1 MFGRKKLI
9 EENSKLKDRIE
20 ILEIDIKYYKEKE
33 KSILNG
39 EHFPDVTCKGCKYL
53 IEEREG
59 FYTHQ
64 YCALNS
70 KCKDRKLVE

>member
-9 EENSKLKDRIE
+9 EENLKLKDKIE
-20 ILEIDIKYYKEKE
+20 ILENDIKYYREKE
-33 KSILNG
+33 KVKLDG
-39 EHFPDVTCKGCKYL
+39 EHIPDATCIGCKHL

-59 FYTHQ
+59 FCTRQ

-70 KCKDRKLVE
+70 KCKDRTPVE